1 MNAKHYA
8 ALLALLLAASFF
20 RWTDEEKEVET
31 EGDIVVFRGEA
42 ADIESVRYHDKKSDA
57 TLELR
62 GEGEDA
68 YAWVK
73 VDARK
78 VIKPKPEPKP
88 EPEST
93 DATGDEAADAVAE
106 TDVETSD
113 PSPADTPAEEAPVEE
128 TVEVTTTEF
137 KGGEAADALLDSLSP
152 LFALRVLPNVDA
164 EKLVE
169 LELAEPEAWVEVQRK
184 GRTQKLEIGGEAYGT
199 RDRYVRDVESGEVY
213 MVDADVLRPLA
224 HAKSRLPDRKLI
236 GLEEEA
242 IIQVMLSGSEGDVT
256 MVQQNR
262 DDRKRAFWA
271 NAADTTRSV
280 EMYENWLDK
289 LFRLRALSY
298 VQPDDKPDP
307 SVLEKVFSAS
317 FKPERGEAVVLE
329 VMQFKPE
336 GETQVRFVAKSTHTH
351 EWVNLHKTLA
361 AEAVA
366 DVGAVILATPDED
379 APESDAPES
388 EDDGAVAPPQLP

>member
-8 ALLALLLAASFF
+8 ALLALLLGASFF

-31 EGDIVVFRGEA
+31 EGDIVVFRGEVS
-42 ADIESVRYHDKKSDA
+42 DIEAVRYHDEKADA
-57 TLELR
+57 AIELR
-62 GEGEDA
+62 GEGEAA

-88 EPEST
+88 EPKSEET
-93 DATGDEAADAVAE
+93 PGDEAADEAATE
-106 TDVETSD
+106 TDVATSD
-113 PSPADTPAEEAPVEE
+113 PSPADAPAEE

-137 KGGEAADALLDSLSP
+137 KGGEAAGALLESLSP
-152 LFALRVLPNVDA
+152 LLALRVLPDVDDD
-164 EKLVE
+164 KLAE
-169 LELAEPEAWVEVQRK
+169 LELAEPEAWVEIQRK
-184 GRTQKLEIGGEAYGT
+184 GRTQKLELGGEAYGT

-224 HAKSRLPDRKLI
+224 HAKSRLPDRELI

-242 IIQVMLSGSEGDVT
+242 VTQVTLSGTAGDVT

-271 NAADTTRSV
+271 NATDTTRSV

-298 VQPDDKPDP
+298 VQPDEKPDP

-317 FKPERGEAVVLE
+317 FHPERGEPIALD
-329 VMQFKPE
+329 VMQYTPE
-336 GETQVRFVAKSTHTH
+336 GETQPKFVAKSTHTH

-361 AEAVA
+361 AEAVD
-366 DVGAVILATPDED
+366 DVGAVILATPDEEVAEEEATED
-379 APESDAPES
+379 ASS
-388 EDDGAVAPPQLP
+388 VAPPQLP